1 MGVILDNKD
10 RQILK
15 FIVDFKRDHNQIQR
29 DKSTKQF
36 TA

>member
-15 FIVDFKRDHNQIQR
+15 FIVDFKRDHNQ
-29 DKSTKQF
+29 DTKR
-36 TA
+36 